1 MELERNIDTGSKRG
15 RRKQEQHL
23 SPVSFDLATLNI
35 YCEYV
40 LSENSY
46 IKGSNLQTMKKLFDN
61 IDTSIYA
68 GDPDRQARIDF
79 IQRGLEAR
87 LIHKIRNRNLIEQ
100 YINGGPV
107 DRPILNTDNFKEL
120 STEDI
125 NWINASVSET
135 VKHLFMYNYIDRI
148 TDLCQRFK
156 SENYKRRSDI
166 AYEFE
171 ALIDE
176 IKNEF
181 RKLRAEELTESEFS
195 LMEGVFREVIVQV
208 YARETSPSRRLK
220 LGFQGMNLMLG
231 GGLESQR
238 VYMLF
243 GTAAAGKSFTMLDMM
258 LQIRKYNKDYVC
270 HDKTKRPCIVLLTM
284 ENSVHESVT
293 RLFSMISG
301 GNMQNYTLEEVYD
314 ILEKQGDLTLTDDNP
329 IDIYIKYK
337 ANLSVD
343 TSYLYTLYEDL
354 EDQGYEPIVFF
365 QDHIKRIKPAISF
378 RDLRLD
384 LGEIVNEFKAFANE
398 KDIPVVSDSHLN
410 RDAAKILD
418 EAAKANKQDLARLLG
433 RSTVSESM
441 LMIDNCDL
449 AMIIT
454 KDHDRFGNEYMGF
467 VQVKTRTRCDL
478 EYFAQPFVHGNNIKL
493 VEDVYEPVPSYRV
506 QLHEQDLSNKNKSDY
521 GNDIQRIEDEDDD
534 LFSSIS
540 SKSPV
545 EDMYNNNQM
554 IQPGYTIIGGPS
566 ESIYPMADG
575 IMQDIGRNMIIN
587 NINDSFY
594 NELITKYPNAKPA
607 MYFVNDDGTFTD
619 TFGRPYF
626 PELNVQQPVA
636 T

>member
-1 MELERNIDTGSKRG
+1 MEIERKIQTNGKRKRKDKEGYNISLD
-15 RRKQEQHL
+15 L
-23 SPVSFDLATLNI
+23 STLNI
-35 YCEYV
+35 YCEYI
-40 LSENSY
+40 LSENAY

-61 IDTSIYA
+61 IDHTIYQ
-68 GDPDRQARIDF
+68 GDPDREARVEF
-79 IQRGLEAR
+79 ITRGLDAR
-87 LIHKIRNRNLIEQ
+87 LNHKIRDRKLIEQ
-100 YINGGPV
+100 YINGGPM
-107 DRPILNTDNFKEL
+107 DKPLLNTSNFHEL

-125 NWINASVSET
+125 DWINTSLSET
-135 VKHLFMYNYIDRI
+135 VKYLFMYDYMDQIS
-148 TDLCQRFK
+148 DLYQRFK
-156 SENYKRRSDI
+156 SENYKRRADVVH
-166 AYEFE
+166 EFE
-171 ALIDE
+171 ALIDH

-181 RKLRAEELTESEFS
+181 RKLKAEELTESEFS
-195 LMEGVFREVIVQV
+195 LMGDLFKEVVGQV

-258 LQIRKYNKDYVC
+258 LQIKKYNRNYIC

-284 ENSVHESVT
+284 ENSVHETVT
-293 RLFSMISG
+293 RLFGMVTG
-301 GNMQNYTLEEVYD
+301 DTMQNYTLDEVLD
-314 ILEKQGDLTLTDDNP
+314 KLQNQGNMVLTDDNP

-354 EDQGYEPIVFF
+354 EDQGYEPIIFF
-365 QDHIKRIKPAISF
+365 QDHIKRIKPAIPF

-398 KDIPVVSDSHLN
+398 KDIPVVTDSHLN

-449 AMIIT
+449 AIIIT
-454 KDHDRFGNEYMGF
+454 KDHDKYGKEYMGF
-467 VQVKTRTRCDL
+467 VQVKTRTKCDL
-478 EYFAQPFVHGNNIKL
+478 EYFAQPFIEGNNIKL
-493 VEDVYEPVPSYRV
+493 VEDVDNPVPAYRV
-506 QLHEQDLSNKNKSDY
+506 QLHEQNLTNNTRSDY
-521 GNDIQRIEDEDDD
+521 GTQIQRIEDDDDD

-540 SKSPV
+540 SSTPI
-545 EDMYNNNQM
+545 EDMYQNNQM
-554 IQPGYTIIGGPS
+554 IPAQPGYTVIGGPS
-566 ESIYPMADG
+566 ESIYPMADDLMKDLG
-575 IMQDIGRNMIIN
+575 HNIIMNS
-587 NINDSFY
+587 INDSLY
-594 NELITKYPNAKPA
+594 KELITKYPDAKPA
-607 MYFVNDDGTFTD
+607 MYYVNSDGTYTD

-626 PELNVQQPVA
+626 PEINVG
-636 T
+636 